1 MWQHPAA
8 TQRQTRHPLL
18 QQRRVFRGMGAADT
32 HQQPRQLDRLS
43 VHQFMQRFF
52 TYPLDSNGFRG
63 TVGFMNSTYRIAPAP
78 KLASQ
83 YEWDCALCGHE
94 TLTRPVFIEGG
105 AGVIAAGTGCAAKAL
120 GLDFAVLAAD
130 MAAAEIRATLLAR
143 PALENAWST
152 FLMCLPGRVT
162 AKFLADTLARSYG
175 ATADEVARLAECYK
189 ALAKVGA
196 VRQWATR

>member
-1 MWQHPAA
+1 MH
-8 TQRQTRHPLL
+8 
-18 QQRRVFRGMGAADT
+18 
-32 HQQPRQLDRLS
+32 S
-43 VHQFMQRFF
+43 F
-52 TYPLDSNGFRG
+52 TYPLDNNGFRG
-63 TVGFMNSTYRIAPAP
+63 TVTYMSNTYRIASAP

-130 MAAAEIRATLLAR
+130 MAAAEVRATLTAR
-143 PALENAWST
+143 PALENAWQW
-152 FLMCLPGRVT
+152 FLLALPGRVT
-162 AKFLADTLARSYG
+162 AKFLADALGRSYG
-175 ATADEVARLAECYK
+175 ASADEVARLAECYK